1 MQNAIEV
8 KNLKVVFPDRGRMIR
23 AVEGVDLT
31 VKKGECLAL
40 VGESGCGKSMT
51 LRCIAGIVKPD
62 RGRIVL
68 DGRVLRCGWISCVS
82 AGKMSQ
88 TTQTVRCR
96 HCAAVRFP

>member
-8 KNLKVVFPDRGRMIR
+8 KNLKVVFPDRGRVIR

-51 LRCIAGIVKPD
+51 SLSCMKLQPS
-62 RGRIVL
+62 L
-68 DGRVLRCGWISCVS
+68 QRCGWISCVS
-82 AGKMSQ
+82 AEKMSQ

>member
-51 LRCIAGIVKPD
+51 
-62 RGRIVL
+62 
-68 DGRVLRCGWISCVS
+68 

>member
-40 VGESGCGKSMT
+40 VGE
-51 LRCIAGIVKPD
+51 A
-62 RGRIVL
+62 
-68 DGRVLRCGWISCVS
+68 
-82 AGKMSQ
+82 
-88 TTQTVRCR
+88 
-96 HCAAVRFP
+96 AAVKA